1 MQNTKIVSVAQYF
14 VRHVWQHCKVDQLHD
29 CLWSGVPLV
38 WNGHNPKHVFP
49 HTPTSM
55 DKVCA
60 IKKLTQK
67 KKLIDNLLHSLEDV
81 QRVAIQGAKF
91 SGGSDAT

>member
-1 MQNTKIVSVAQYF
+1 
-14 VRHVWQHCKVDQLHD
+14 
-29 CLWSGVPLV
+29 
-38 WNGHNPKHVFP
+38 
-49 HTPTSM
+49 M

-81 QRVAIQGAKF
+81 QRVAMQGAKF